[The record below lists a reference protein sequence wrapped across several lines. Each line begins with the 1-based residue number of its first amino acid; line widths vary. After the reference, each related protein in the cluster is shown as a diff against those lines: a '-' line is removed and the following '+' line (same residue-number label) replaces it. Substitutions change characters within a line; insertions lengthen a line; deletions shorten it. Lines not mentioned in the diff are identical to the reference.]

1 MQVNSIPPKKSSPSL
16 LSKFARAGLA
26 VALVPACLIGL
37 ILHYTVPDDPAVRK
51 RIGHVWH
58 FLAICGFLVCVFYWF
73 NVRRGYGVAAML
85 MFCNLQIADDYA
97 LLFPKINER
106 VGLGML
112 FLIGWTVAIV
122 QLFLNYPVETWQ
134 NVAAIIAFGVM
145 ILLYGAASISFFK
158 RSFRK
163 SSS

>member
-1 MQVNSIPPKKSSPSL
+1 MQVNSIPPRKSSKSL
-16 LSKFARAGLA
+16 LSKLARIGLA
-26 VALVPACLIGL
+26 FALVPACIIGL
-37 ILHYTVPDDPAVRK
+37 ILHYVVPDDPAVRK
-51 RIGHVWH
+51 RIGSVWH
-58 FLAICGFLVCVFYWF
+58 ILAVCGFLVCVYYWF

-106 VGLGML
+106 LGLGLL
-112 FLIGWTVAIV
+112 FLVGWSVAIV

-145 ILLYGAASISFFK
+145 ILLYGAASFSFIK
-158 RSFRK
+158 RAFLK
-163 SSS
+163 SGT